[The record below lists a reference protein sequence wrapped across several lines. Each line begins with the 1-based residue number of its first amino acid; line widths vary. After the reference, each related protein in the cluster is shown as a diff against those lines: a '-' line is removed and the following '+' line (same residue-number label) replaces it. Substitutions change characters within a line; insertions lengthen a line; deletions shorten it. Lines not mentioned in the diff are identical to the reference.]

1 MQGVLP
7 KSASLRDWGL
17 TLLAL
22 FLITSILVLNLP
34 RITAFGGV
42 VRLRQERM
50 LDIVKDYFTK
60 AVARWRTGQGGEREE
75 AVELEEMDDE
85 RSSDTGEV

>member
-7 KSASLRDWGL
+7 NSANLRDWGL

-34 RITAFGGV
+34 RITAFGGI
-42 VRLRQERM
+42 VRSWQERM
-50 LDIVKDYFTK
+50 IVVIKGFITRIVTK
-60 AVARWRTGQGGEREE
+60 LKVREDGEGEE
-75 AVELEEMDDE
+75 GVELEDMVDE
-85 RSSDTGEV
+85 GSSDTGEV